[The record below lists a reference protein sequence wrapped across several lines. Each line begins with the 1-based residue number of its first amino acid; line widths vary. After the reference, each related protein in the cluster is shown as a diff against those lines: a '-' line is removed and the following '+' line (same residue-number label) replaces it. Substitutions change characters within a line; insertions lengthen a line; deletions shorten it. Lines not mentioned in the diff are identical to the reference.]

1 MGIMSKFKKA
11 RASGGAFKYFE
22 EGEHY
27 AQINSIKQF
36 EDRNGNEAVAMDA
49 IILHT
54 NNPTMNAGETRN
66 WMVSEEKKDVYAPNV
81 KAMLMAAHNMS
92 EDEMDSMSDSDF
104 EDLCKLTFGPQQA
117 AAGAIL
123 KIVTVKTRKKHAK
136 NIPMEKCT
144 PEDTYNKHSFYFV
157 APAGSEVE
165 INANGQPV
173 VKRAG
178 PATAA
183 GAAPAVQ

>member
-22 EGEHY
+22 EGEHFCTV
-27 AQINSIKQF
+27 NSIKQF
-36 EDRNGNEAVAMDA
+36 EDRNGNEAVALDA

-54 NNPTMNAGETRN
+54 TNPTMSVGETRN

-81 KAMLMAAHNMS
+81 KSMLMAVHNMT
-92 EDEMDSMSDSDF
+92 EEEMDSMTDADF
-104 EDLCKLTFGPQQA
+104 EQLATLTFGPQQA

-136 NIPMEKCT
+136 NIPLDKCA
-144 PEDTYNKHSFYFV
+144 PEDVYNKHSFYFV
-157 APAGSEVE
+157 APAGSQIEFS
-165 INANGQPV
+165 ANGQHKV
-173 VKRAG
+173 V
-178 PATAA
+178 TAA
-183 GAAPAVQ
+183 TGNPAVV